1 MKEWSSW
8 KRRGYK
14 ITYFYCP
21 QRTSHGQ
28 SLLSFPVFSQYNKRA
43 GLHLL
48 FLNSRIFSCIYLN
61 RRSST
66 AILQTIFLSI
76 KLDAMA
82 EGKLGPC
89 MQCVRVMLLV
99 FIAFFWV
106 SYNVFR
112 FTAFRINNVYYIDL
126 EALCQLMHTYLLWIS
141 SFLLVEIQSC
151 EALWNRSST
160 DRRTRLSYPE
170 STNPNML
177 PQEMNMFAFVY
188 NF

>member
-1 MKEWSSW
+1 MVSRFYHFQSS
-8 KRRGYK
+8 RS
-14 ITYFYCP
+14 ITNERVCICYSCI
-21 QRTSHGQ
+21 
-28 SLLSFPVFSQYNKRA
+28 LV
-43 GLHLL
+43 
-48 FLNSRIFSCIYLN
+48 FSCIYLN

-66 AILQTIFLSI
+66 AIPQTIFLWI

-126 EALCQLMHTYLLWIS
+126 EALCQLMHTYLL
-141 SFLLVEIQSC
+141 
-151 EALWNRSST
+151 
-160 DRRTRLSYPE
+160 
-170 STNPNML
+170 
-177 PQEMNMFAFVY
+177 
-188 NF
+188 